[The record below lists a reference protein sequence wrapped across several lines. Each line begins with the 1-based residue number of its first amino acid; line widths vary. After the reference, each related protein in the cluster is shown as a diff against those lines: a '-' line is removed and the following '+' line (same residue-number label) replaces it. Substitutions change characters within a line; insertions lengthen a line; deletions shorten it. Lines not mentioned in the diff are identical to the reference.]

1 MVGLQKIY
9 TFATQFIVYKSQEM
23 NITRTNVDAL
33 NAVVTVEV
41 SKNDYAAKVE
51 KVLADYRKNAS
62 IPGFRKG
69 AVPMSLIQK
78 QYGKAVLL
86 EEVNK
91 VLQENLNKYLTE
103 EKLDILGNPL
113 PKVSEDFDW
122 NKEDF
127 SFDFELGL
135 APEFS
140 VDLSAKNN
148 LTSYKIIAD
157 DKMLNNQIER
167 VQKQY
172 GKLISKDTVE
182 EGDDLKLTFAN
193 EANGINN
200 STSIELDVF
209 KDKKTAKKFIGK
221 KVGDVV
227 ELETKGLFDD
237 DHKLMDYLKVDHDA
251 VHGLDIIVSATID
264 GVTNSEK
271 AELNQELFDKLFGEG
286 VVSSVE
292 EVKAKIKEDAEKQ
305 FMQQADQKFLND
317 VTEFLLE
324 NTKFDLPSEFLIKW
338 LQNSGEKQL
347 TAAEAKAEFEKS
359 EKGLRYQLI
368 EGKIMTENQ
377 LQINF
382 EDLKA
387 FTTELIKKQMAQ
399 FGQMNPTQEDIDGI
413 VARVL
418 SNQDEVRRLSE
429 QVMSEKMLNLFK
441 DKVKAKS
448 KEVSYEEF
456 VKEMYGE

>member
-1 MVGLQKIY
+1 
-9 TFATQFIVYKSQEM
+9 M
-23 NITRTNVDAL
+23 NITRTNVDSL
-33 NAVVTVEV
+33 NAVVTVAV
-41 SKNDYAAKVE
+41 SKNDYASKVE

-91 VLQENLNKYLTE
+91 VLQENLNKYLVE

-113 PKVSEDFDW
+113 PKVTQDFDW
-122 NKEDF
+122 DKEDF
-127 SFDFELGL
+127 TFDFELGL
-135 APEFS
+135 APEFT
-140 VDLSAKNN
+140 VDLSSKNN
-148 LTSYKIIAD
+148 ITSYTIVAD
-157 DKMLNNQIER
+157 DKMLNDQVER
-167 VQKQY
+167 IQKQY

-182 EGDDLKLTFAN
+182 EGDDLNVTFTN

-200 STSIELDVF
+200 TTSISLDVF

-227 ELETKGLFDD
+227 EIGTKGLFDD
-237 DHKLMDYLKVDHDA
+237 DHKLMDYLKVDHDL
-251 VHGLDIIVSATID
+251 VHGLDIEVSAKIEGIT
-264 GVTNSEK
+264 TSEK

-286 VVSSVE
+286 NVTSVDG
-292 EVKAKIKEDAEKQ
+292 VKAKIKEDAEKQ
-305 FMQQADQKFLND
+305 FVQQADQKFLND

-324 NTKFDLPSEFLIKW
+324 STKFDLPSEFLIKW

-347 TAAEAKAEFEKS
+347 TEEEAREEFAKS
-359 EKGLRYQLI
+359 ERGLRYQLI
-368 EGKIMTENQ
+368 EGKIMTENN
-377 LQINF
+377 LQITF

-387 FTTELIKKQMAQ
+387 FTSELIKKQMAQ

-429 QVMSEKMLNLFK
+429 QVMSEKMIALFK
-441 DKVKAKS
+441 EKVKAKS
-448 KEVSYEEF
+448 KEVSYEQF